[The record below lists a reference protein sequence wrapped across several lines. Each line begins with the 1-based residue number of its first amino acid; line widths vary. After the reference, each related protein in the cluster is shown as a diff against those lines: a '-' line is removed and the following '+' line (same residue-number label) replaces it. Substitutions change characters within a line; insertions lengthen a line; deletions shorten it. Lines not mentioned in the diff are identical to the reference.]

1 MQKRHTP
8 LTNRTMFA
16 LAALV
21 VSPMAHGQD
30 LVGQELV
37 RRQEAVRSAD
47 ALLLEGRKAY
57 TEADYETAVQ
67 KYKAALDTLPF
78 GSATSDRRAVVK
90 QHLQD
95 GSVALSQQY
104 RRTGKYDEARNLL
117 EDVDAAD
124 PGNVAAEKGLEYL
137 DDPIRTNPS
146 LSDEHSQ
153 NIDKVRRYLY
163 KGNGY
168 YDLGLY
174 DKAEEEFKNA
184 IRIDPYNKAARR
196 WLEKCSAIK
205 SDYYRAAFDQ
215 ARARMLMEVDRAWEL
230 AVPPVNDDNN
240 AVIAGPGEVSRS
252 VSIAAKLQQIVIPV
266 VDFSNT
272 TVEEAIDFLRIR
284 SIELDLGTL
293 DEKEKGVNFVVRKPK
308 VVGAADDSLDAEGG
322 LLGDAVDPSA
332 VTIDKLYLTNVPL
345 QVALQYICDKAKLRY
360 KVDEYAVTLLPLTS
374 DETDDIVTRRWSVPP
389 TFENFLD
396 SGGGSDG
403 ATGDADPFATEDAG
417 GGKGIKPR
425 KPIQELLREQG
436 VVFIDGT
443 SASLLTGSGTLVV
456 RNTPTQ
462 LELIDA
468 IVEAA
473 GKETPRQIRVL
484 TKFVE
489 VTQENSD
496 ELGFDWIATPFGV
509 GSNYFL
515 GGGTVGSGAAR
526 TNADFINPV
535 ARTSIPGIPASQNQE
550 VSGIATAGLRS
561 GATAVNRNSIDAILN
576 NPQRTAQSTRVA
588 PGILSMTGL
597 FDSGQVQMIMRG
609 LAQKKGADIMT
620 APSVV
625 ARPGQN
631 ATIEII
637 REFIYPTEYEPPELP
652 NQVGGNVGGGGQ
664 AVGLGGGGGGGFPVT
679 PATPTSFD
687 TKKTGVTLE
696 VEPQVGANDNV
707 IDLRFSPTIVEFEGF
722 VNYGSPITSP
732 ASDALGN
739 PVQIVITENRIEMP
753 VFSVR
758 RVTTGLT
765 IYDGYTVAVG
775 GLMREDVQS
784 VEDKVPILGDLPF
797 VGRLFQS
804 KADNHIKSNLIIFV
818 TAEIIDATG
827 RRINTA
833 VSSSVGGA
841 PVDATMLPPVGGP
854 GN

>member
-104 RRTGKYDEARNLL
+104 RLTGKYDEARNLL

-124 PGNVAAEKGLEYL
+124 PGNAAAEKGLEYL

-215 ARARMLMEVDRAWEL
+215 TRARMLMEVDKAWEL

-240 AVIAGPGEVSRS
+240 AIIDGPGEVSRS

-266 VDFSNT
+266 VDFNNT

-308 VVGAADDSLDAEGG
+308 VVDAADDSLDAEGG

-597 FDSGQVQMIMRG
+597 FNSGQVQMIMRG

-652 NQVGGNVGGGGQ
+652 NQVGGNIGGGQ
-664 AVGLGGGGGGGFPVT
+664 AGVGLGSSGGGFPVT

-833 VSSSVGGA
+833 ASSSVGGA
-841 PVDATMLPPVGGP
+841 PVGATMLPPVGGP

>member
-57 TEADYETAVQ
+57 AEADYETAVQ

-104 RRTGKYDEARNLL
+104 RLTGKYDEARNLL

-124 PGNVAAEKGLEYL
+124 PGNAAAEKGLEYL

-215 ARARMLMEVDRAWEL
+215 TRARMLMEVDKAWEL

-240 AVIAGPGEVSRS
+240 AIIDGPGEVSRS

-266 VDFSNT
+266 VDFNNT

-308 VVGAADDSLDAEGG
+308 VVDAADDSLDAEGG

-403 ATGDADPFATEDAG
+403 ATGDADPFATEDPG

-597 FDSGQVQMIMRG
+597 FNSGQVQMIMRG

-652 NQVGGNVGGGGQ
+652 NQVGATGNNGG
-664 AVGLGGGGGGGFPVT
+664 VGLGGGGGGGFPVT

-827 RRINTA
+827 RRISTA
-833 VSSSVGGA
+833 ASSSVGGA
-841 PVDATMLPPVGGP
+841 PVGATMLPPVGGP

>member
-57 TEADYETAVQ
+57 AEADYETAVQ

-104 RRTGKYDEARNLL
+104 RLTGKYDEARNLL

-124 PGNVAAEKGLEYL
+124 PGNAAAEKGLEYL

-215 ARARMLMEVDRAWEL
+215 TRARMLMEVDKAWEL
-230 AVPPVNDDNN
+230 AVPPVNNDNN
-240 AVIAGPGEVSRS
+240 AIIDGPGEVSRS

-266 VDFSNT
+266 VDFNNT

-308 VVGAADDSLDAEGG
+308 VVDAADDSLDAEGG

-597 FDSGQVQMIMRG
+597 FNSGQVQMIMRG

-652 NQVGGNVGGGGQ
+652 NQVGGTVGGGGQ
-664 AVGLGGGGGGGFPVT
+664 TVGLGSSGGGFPVT

-827 RRINTA
+827 RRISTA
-833 VSSSVGGA
+833 ASSSVGGA
-841 PVDATMLPPVGGP
+841 PVGATMLPPVGGP

>member
-1 MQKRHTP
+1 
-8 LTNRTMFA
+8 MFA

-47 ALLLEGRKAY
+47 TLLLEGRKAY

-240 AVIAGPGEVSRS
+240 AIIDGPGEVSRS

-396 SGGGSDG
+396 SGGGGDG

-496 ELGFDWIATPFGV
+496 ELSFDWIATPFGV

-707 IDLRFSPTIVEFEGF
+707 IDLRFSPSIVEFEGF

-833 VSSSVGGA
+833 ASSSVGGA

>member
-104 RRTGKYDEARNLL
+104 RLTGKYDEARNLL

-124 PGNVAAEKGLEYL
+124 PGNVEAEKGLEYL

-215 ARARMLMEVDRAWEL
+215 TRARMLMEVDRAWEL

-266 VDFSNT
+266 VDFNNT

-308 VVGAADDSLDAEGG
+308 VVDAADDSLDAEGG

-597 FDSGQVQMIMRG
+597 FNSGQVQMIMRG

-652 NQVGGNVGGGGQ
+652 NQVGGTVGGGGQ
-664 AVGLGGGGGGGFPVT
+664 GVGLGSSGGGFPVT

-833 VSSSVGGA
+833 ASSSVGGA

>member
-1 MQKRHTP
+1 MQKKHTP

-21 VSPMAHGQD
+21 VSPMAYGQD

-104 RRTGKYDEARNLL
+104 RRIGKYAEARNLL
-117 EDVDAAD
+117 EDVDSAD
-124 PGNVAAEKGLEYL
+124 PGNLAAKQELEYL
-137 DDPIRTNPS
+137 DDPIRTNPG
-146 LSDEHSQ
+146 LTDEHSQ
-153 NIDKVRRYLY
+153 NIDKVRRHLS

-174 DKAEEEFKNA
+174 DDAEEEFKDA
-184 IRIDPYNKAARR
+184 LRIDPFNKAARR

-215 ARARMLMEVDRAWEL
+215 TRARMLMEVDQAWEL
-230 AVPPVNDDNN
+230 AIPPVNQDNT
-240 AVIAGPGEVSRS
+240 AIIDRPGEVSRS

-266 VDFSNT
+266 VDFNNT

-293 DEKEKGVNFVVRKPK
+293 DEKEKGINFVVRKPK
-308 VVGAADDSLDAEGG
+308 VVDAADDSLDAEGG

-332 VTIDKLYLTNVPL
+332 VTIDQLYLTNVPL
-345 QVALQYICDKAKLRY
+345 QVALQYICDKAKLRF

-403 ATGDADPFATEDAG
+403 ATGDADPFATEDPGTGA
-417 GGKGIKPR
+417 GIKPR
-425 KPIQELLREQG
+425 KAIQELLREQG

-468 IVEAA
+468 IVQAA

-489 VTQENSD
+489 VSQENSD

-526 TNADFINPV
+526 TNADFISPV
-535 ARTSIPGIPASQNQE
+535 SRVSIPGIPASQNQE

-576 NPQRTAQSTRVA
+576 NPQRTAQSSRVA

-597 FDSGQVQMIMRG
+597 FNSGQVQMIMRG

-652 NQVGGNVGGGGQ
+652 NQVGGNIGGGGQ
-664 AVGLGGGGGGGFPVT
+664 AIGLGSSGGGFPVT

-758 RVTTGLT
+758 RATTGIT

-827 RRINTA
+827 RRINA
-833 VSSSVGGA
+833 ASSAPVGGV

-854 GN
+854 DN

>member
-21 VSPMAHGQD
+21 VSPMAYGQD

-47 ALLLEGRKAY
+47 SLLLEGRKAY
-57 TEADYETAVQ
+57 AEADYETAVQ
-67 KYKAALDTLPF
+67 KYRAALDTLPF
-78 GSATSDRRAVVK
+78 GSATSDRRAVLK

-95 GSVALSQQY
+95 GSVALSQQH
-104 RRTGKYDEARNLL
+104 RRVGKYDEARSLL
-117 EDVDAAD
+117 EDVDSAD
-124 PGNVAAEKGLEYL
+124 PGNAAAKKGLEYL

-146 LSDEHSQ
+146 GSYENTKNVDA
-153 NIDKVRRYLY
+153 VRRFLY

-174 DKAEEEFKNA
+174 DQAEEEFKNV
-184 IRIDPYNKAARR
+184 IRLDPYNKAARR

-205 SDYYRAAFDQ
+205 SDYYRAAYDET
-215 ARARMLMEVDRAWEL
+215 RARMLMEVDKAWEL
-230 AVPPVNDDNN
+230 AVPPLNDAINPNFRTTQEDT
-240 AVIAGPGEVSRS
+240 RS
-252 VSIAAKLQQIVIPV
+252 VTIAAKLQQIVIPV
-266 VDFSNT
+266 VDFNNT
-272 TVEEAIDFLRIR
+272 TVEEAIDFLRVR
-284 SIELDLGTL
+284 SIELDVGTM
-293 DEKEKGVNFVVRKPK
+293 DEKDKGVNFVVRKPK
-308 VVGAADDSLDAEGG
+308 VVGGAADEGLDAEGG
-322 LLGDAVDPSA
+322 LLGGSVDPSA
-332 VTIDKLYLTNVPL
+332 VTIDQLYLTNVPL

-360 KVDEYAVTLLPLTS
+360 KVDEYAVTLLPLT
-374 DETDDIVTRRWSVPP
+374 DDTTDDIVTRRWTVPP

-396 SGGGSDG
+396 SGGGDGG
-403 ATGDADPFATEDAG
+403 ATGDADPFATDDG
-417 GGKGIKPR
+417 GGGAGIKAR
-425 KPIQELLREQG
+425 KPIQELLKIQG
-436 VVFIDGT
+436 VTFIEGT

-468 IVEAA
+468 IVQAA
-473 GKETPRQIRVL
+473 GKDTPRQIRVL

-489 VTQENSD
+489 VSQENSD

-515 GGGTVGSGAAR
+515 GGGTVGSGSAR

-535 ARTSIPGIPASQNQE
+535 ARTTIPGIPASQNQE

-561 GATAVNRNSIDAILN
+561 GAAAVNRNSIDAILN
-576 NPQRTAQSTRVA
+576 NPQRTAQATRVA

-597 FDSGQVQMIMRG
+597 FDSGQIQMIMRG
-609 LAQKKGADIMT
+609 LSQKKGADIMT

-652 NQVGGNVGGGGQ
+652 NQVGGGFGGGTTT
-664 AVGLGGGGGGGFPVT
+664 GLGSSGGSFPVT

-696 VEPQVGANDNV
+696 VEPAVGANDNV

-753 VFSVR
+753 V
-758 RVTTGLT
+758 
-765 IYDGYTVAVG
+765 
-775 GLMREDVQS
+775 
-784 VEDKVPILGDLPF
+784 
-797 VGRLFQS
+797 
-804 KADNHIKSNLIIFV
+804 
-818 TAEIIDATG
+818 
-827 RRINTA
+827 
-833 VSSSVGGA
+833 
-841 PVDATMLPPVGGP
+841 
-854 GN
+854 

>member
-57 TEADYETAVQ
+57 TEEDYETAVQ

-124 PGNVAAEKGLEYL
+124 PGNVAAKQGLDYL

-153 NIDKVRRYLY
+153 NVDKVRRYLY

-215 ARARMLMEVDRAWEL
+215 TRARMLMEVDRAWEL

-266 VDFSNT
+266 VDFNNT

-308 VVGAADDSLDAEGG
+308 VVDAADDSLDAEGG

-417 GGKGIKPR
+417 GGIGIKPR

-489 VTQENSD
+489 VSQENSD

-526 TNADFINPV
+526 TNVDFINPV

-652 NQVGGNVGGGGQ
+652 NQVGGTVGGGGQ
-664 AVGLGGGGGGGFPVT
+664 GVGLGSSGGGFPVT

-827 RRINTA
+827 RRINTPA
-833 VSSSVGGA
+833 SSSVGGA

>member
-57 TEADYETAVQ
+57 EEADYETAVQ

-104 RRTGKYDEARNLL
+104 RLTGKYDEARNLL

-124 PGNVAAEKGLEYL
+124 PGNAAAEKGLEYL

-215 ARARMLMEVDRAWEL
+215 TRARMLMEVDQAWEL
-230 AVPPVNDDNN
+230 AVPPVNDENN
-240 AVIAGPGEVSRS
+240 TIIDGPGEVSRS

-266 VDFSNT
+266 VDFNNT

-308 VVGAADDSLDAEGG
+308 VVDAADDSLDAEGG

-403 ATGDADPFATEDAG
+403 GAADADPFATEDTG

-468 IVEAA
+468 IVEAS

-489 VTQENSD
+489 VSQENSD

-637 REFIYPTEYEPPELP
+637 REFIYPTEYEPPRIAQSGWCHRQQRRYWSWWRRRWWIP
-652 NQVGGNVGGGGQ
+652 SDSGN
-664 AVGLGGGGGGGFPVT
+664 
-679 PATPTSFD
+679 
-687 TKKTGVTLE
+687 
-696 VEPQVGANDNV
+696 
-707 IDLRFSPTIVEFEGF
+707 
-722 VNYGSPITSP
+722 
-732 ASDALGN
+732 SD
-739 PVQIVITENRIEMP
+739 QFR
-753 VFSVR
+753 
-758 RVTTGLT
+758 
-765 IYDGYTVAVG
+765 YQ
-775 GLMREDVQS
+775 EDRCDS
-784 VEDKVPILGDLPF
+784 
-797 VGRLFQS
+797 
-804 KADNHIKSNLIIFV
+804 
-818 TAEIIDATG
+818 
-827 RRINTA
+827 
-833 VSSSVGGA
+833 
-841 PVDATMLPPVGGP
+841 
-854 GN
+854 

>member
-57 TEADYETAVQ
+57 AEADYETAVQ

-104 RRTGKYDEARNLL
+104 RLTGKYDEARNLL

-124 PGNVAAEKGLEYL
+124 PGNAAAEKGLEYL

-215 ARARMLMEVDRAWEL
+215 TRARMLMEVDKAWEL

-240 AVIAGPGEVSRS
+240 AIIDGPGEVSRS

-266 VDFSNT
+266 VDFNNT

-308 VVGAADDSLDAEGG
+308 VVDAADDSLDAEGG

-425 KPIQELLREQG
+425 RPIQELLREQG

-597 FDSGQVQMIMRG
+597 FNSGQVQMIMRG

-652 NQVGGNVGGGGQ
+652 NQVGGTVGGGGQ
-664 AVGLGGGGGGGFPVT
+664 TVGLGSSGGGFPVT

-827 RRINTA
+827 RRISTA
-833 VSSSVGGA
+833 ASSSVGGA
-841 PVDATMLPPVGGP
+841 PVGATMLPPVGGP

>member
-57 TEADYETAVQ
+57 TEEDYETAVQ

-104 RRTGKYDEARNLL
+104 RLTGKYDEARNLL

-124 PGNVAAEKGLEYL
+124 PGNVEAEKGLEYL

-215 ARARMLMEVDRAWEL
+215 TRARMLMEVDRAWEL

-266 VDFSNT
+266 VDFNNT

-308 VVGAADDSLDAEGG
+308 VVDAADDSLDAEGG

-597 FDSGQVQMIMRG
+597 FNSGQVQMIMRG

-652 NQVGGNVGGGGQ
+652 NQVGGTVGGGGQ
-664 AVGLGGGGGGGFPVT
+664 GVGLGSSGGGFPVT

-833 VSSSVGGA
+833 ASSSVGGA

>member
-57 TEADYETAVQ
+57 AEADYETAVQ
-67 KYKAALDTLPF
+67 KYKAALDTLPL

-104 RRTGKYDEARNLL
+104 RLTGKYDEARNLL

-124 PGNVAAEKGLEYL
+124 PGNAAAEKGLEYL

-215 ARARMLMEVDRAWEL
+215 TRARMLMEVDQAWEL

-240 AVIAGPGEVSRS
+240 AIIDGPGEVSRS

-266 VDFSNT
+266 VDFNNT

-308 VVGAADDSLDAEGG
+308 VVDAADDSLDAEGG

-403 ATGDADPFATEDAG
+403 GAGDADPFATEDTG

-468 IVEAA
+468 IVEAS

-489 VTQENSD
+489 VSQENSD

-576 NPQRTAQSTRVA
+576 NPQRTAQSSRVA

-652 NQVGGNVGGGGQ
+652 NQVGATGNNGG
-664 AVGLGGGGGGGFPVT
+664 VGLGGGGGGGFPVT

-707 IDLRFSPTIVEFEGF
+707 IDLRFSPSVVEFEGF

-739 PVQIVITENRIEMP
+739 PVQVVITENRIEMP

-784 VEDKVPILGDLPF
+784 IEDKVPILGDLPF
-797 VGRLFQS
+797 VGRLFQN

-827 RRINTA
+827 RRISTA
-833 VSSSVGGA
+833 ASSSVGSA
-841 PVDATMLPPVGGP
+841 PVDATMLPPVGAP

>member
-1 MQKRHTP
+1 
-8 LTNRTMFA
+8 MFA

-104 RRTGKYDEARNLL
+104 RLTGKYDEARNLL

-124 PGNVAAEKGLEYL
+124 PGNVEAEKGLEYL

-215 ARARMLMEVDRAWEL
+215 TRARMLMEVDRAWEL

-266 VDFSNT
+266 VDFNNT

-308 VVGAADDSLDAEGG
+308 VVDAADDSLDAEGG

-403 ATGDADPFATEDAG
+403 ATGDADPFATEDAS

-535 ARTSIPGIPASQNQE
+535 SRTSIPGIPASQNQE

-652 NQVGGNVGGGGQ
+652 NQVGATGNNGG
-664 AVGLGGGGGGGFPVT
+664 VGLGGGGGGGFPVT

-827 RRINTA
+827 RRISTA
-833 VSSSVGGA
+833 ASSSVGSA
-841 PVDATMLPPVGGP
+841 PVDATMLPPVGAP

>member
-1 MQKRHTP
+1 
-8 LTNRTMFA
+8 MFA

-104 RRTGKYDEARNLL
+104 RLTGKYDEARNLL

-124 PGNVAAEKGLEYL
+124 PGNVEAEKGLEYL

-215 ARARMLMEVDRAWEL
+215 TRARMLMEVDRAWEL

-240 AVIAGPGEVSRS
+240 AVTDGPGEVSRS

-266 VDFSNT
+266 VDFNNT

-308 VVGAADDSLDAEGG
+308 VVDAADDSLDAEGG

-403 ATGDADPFATEDAG
+403 ATGDADPFATEDAS

-535 ARTSIPGIPASQNQE
+535 SRTSIPGIPASQNQE

-652 NQVGGNVGGGGQ
+652 NQVGATGNNGG
-664 AVGLGGGGGGGFPVT
+664 VGLGGGGGGGFPVT

-797 VGRLFQS
+797 VGRFFQS

-833 VSSSVGGA
+833 ASLPVGGA

>member
-1 MQKRHTP
+1 
-8 LTNRTMFA
+8 MFA

-104 RRTGKYDEARNLL
+104 RLTGKYDEARNLL

-124 PGNVAAEKGLEYL
+124 PGNVEAEKGLEYL

-215 ARARMLMEVDRAWEL
+215 TRARMLMEVDRAWEL

-240 AVIAGPGEVSRS
+240 AVTDGPGEVSRS

-266 VDFSNT
+266 VDFNNT

-308 VVGAADDSLDAEGG
+308 VVDAADDSLDAEGG

-535 ARTSIPGIPASQNQE
+535 SRTSIPGIPASQNQE

-652 NQVGGNVGGGGQ
+652 NQVGATGNNGG
-664 AVGLGGGGGGGFPVT
+664 VGLGGGGGGGFPVT

-833 VSSSVGGA
+833 ASLPVGGA